1 MRSLSVFLEY
11 QCPAQAENF
20 LLTASYN
27 GATLDIPLTC
37 VAPSQIIAE
46 PFDYTTETNVTGL
59 GGHVGMNLIMTLLPT
74 NVCFANIEVVEVP
87 SLEGTHTGYFADP
100 WFSSIWY
107 HTTNNHA
114 GVWTNVDD
122 DNLCGTD
129 EASIG
134 VCPPPFI
141 PGEISWVI
149 PNAWRPRG
157 GGEQDSHLF
166 VTFPQNFQITFD
178 GTVTVSKLG
187 NYVTRTTND
196 VITLNGVI
204 VQ

>member
-1 MRSLSVFLEY
+1 
-11 QCPAQAENF
+11 
-20 LLTASYN
+20 
-27 GATLDIPLTC
+27 
-37 VAPSQIIAE
+37 
-46 PFDYTTETNVTGL
+46 
-59 GGHVGMNLIMTLLPT
+59 MTLLPT

-87 SLEGTHTGYFADP
+87 SQEGTHTGYFADP
-100 WFSSIWY
+100 WFSELWY

-114 GVWTNVDD
+114 GVWTEVDD
-122 DNLCGTD
+122 DNLCGID

-134 VCPPPFI
+134 VCPPPWTS
-141 PGEISWVI
+141 GLISWVI
-149 PNAWRPRG
+149 PNAWRPCG

-166 VTFPQNFQITFD
+166 VTFPQNFQITAD